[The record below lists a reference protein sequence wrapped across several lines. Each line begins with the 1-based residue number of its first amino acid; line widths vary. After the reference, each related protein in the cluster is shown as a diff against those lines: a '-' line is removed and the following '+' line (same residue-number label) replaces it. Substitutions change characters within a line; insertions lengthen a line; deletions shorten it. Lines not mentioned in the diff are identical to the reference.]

1 MSDSSSRQPRRQRKA
16 HFNLAPHQRH
26 ELFTI
31 PLSRELRN
39 RYHRRR
45 LTVRKG
51 DTVRVLAGSFVGR
64 EERVAKVDRRRMR
77 IILDNVTLRKA
88 DKKLQQLPLNTGH
101 LLLTRLNLTDAWRR
115 RILREPEPV
124 EEEPGTVGA
133 PVPEASA
140 PAEPPKGA
148 ATPDDEEEPA
158 GPGEE

>member
-1 MSDSSSRQPRRQRKA
+1 MSGTSSRQPRRQRKA
-16 HFNLAPHQRH
+16 HFNLAPHERH

-31 PLSRELRN
+31 PLSRELRS

-64 EERVAKVDRRRMR
+64 EERVAKVDRRRLR
-77 IILDNVTLRKA
+77 LILDNVTLRKA

-115 RILREPEPV
+115 RR
-124 EEEPGTVGA
+124 
-133 PVPEASA
+133 SA
-140 PAEPPKGA
+140 ANARRPPW
-148 ATPDDEEEPA
+148 PR
-158 GPGEE
+158 GP